1 MKTPLVGFLRLAMSL
16 NCRSPLL
23 SRQLLCDLPIKTHR
37 PLRWQSLYCCCLG
50 RGPDLG
56 LLFSLYP
63 NHNTMVISSFVNT
76 QSAVHPSSVYA
87 SSKAHTLKCPFKVM
101 ITFFSHLCLSFYSLN
116 LVCSLIQ
123 LLCDSLL
130 FCLFLGKKAMTN
142 LESVLKQRHHFAR
155 KRSL

>member
-1 MKTPLVGFLRLAMSL
+1 MKTPLVRFLRLAMSL
-16 NCRSPLL
+16 NCRSPVL
-23 SRQLLCDLPIKTHR
+23 SRQLLCDLPIKTHKT
-37 PLRWQSLYCCCLG
+37 LRWQSLYCCCLG
-50 RGPDLG
+50 RGPELG
-56 LLFSLYP
+56 LLFSLYR
-63 NHNTMVISSFVNT
+63 NQNTIVRISFVNT
-76 QSAVHPSSVYA
+76 HSAVKPPSVCA

-123 LLCDSLL
+123 LLRYSLL
-130 FCLFLGKKAMTN
+130 FCLFLGRKAMTN